1 MHSPRVAG
9 RSRRRLLLQ
18 AVVTLASLSA
28 PLCAARAQSVAWAG
42 PQNIAIER
50 LCNYC
55 RTSASDTA
63 GNVATLGTGY
73 NGSNGAQYILALYF
87 SANGTLAWQR
97 TVGFG
102 YAYGAAVDPSGNVL
116 ITGWSEADPV
126 PTGMSISKYTPAG
139 DLAWG
144 RNFLSPPFHES
155 SGIASDASGNVYVV
169 GRRASRMF
177 VIKHDP
183 AGAFQWATDI
193 EVDSSRGRAIV
204 VDPGGESIVV
214 GQAGPDAA
222 PATTIVAKLDAAG
235 TVLWQRTA
243 SIPQHVYDLA
253 VDSMGNPVVAGGNA
267 DAGLGSGTFRVLKY
281 SSAGDFLWTRDLPL
295 QGGRAYA
302 VAVDSADHVVA
313 AGTIDYPAFRSNLVV
328 TKYDPAGDLLWY
340 REQDTAGIVNGNGP
354 AQAVLIGGGDDV
366 TVAGYSSREP
376 GYVVT
381 RYNAAG
387 ELMWDT
393 RILSPSATSACAFD
407 LAPGLGDTVYVSGI
421 VNGCIIGGGLQLV
434 SVRNDTFLLN
444 GFEG

>member
-1 MHSPRVAG
+1 MHSQRVAG
-9 RSRRRLLLQ
+9 NSRRRLLLR
-18 AVVTLASLSA
+18 AVMTLAGLSA
-28 PLCAARAQSVAWAG
+28 PLCAVRAQSVAWAG
-42 PQNIAIER
+42 PTDIAVER
-50 LCNYC
+50 LCDYC
-55 RTSASDTA
+55 RTSASDAA

-73 NGSNGAQYILALYF
+73 NGTNGAQYILALYF

-97 TVGFG
+97 TVGYG
-102 YAYGAAVDPSGNVL
+102 YAYGAAMDPSGNVL

-144 RNFLSPPFHES
+144 RNFLSPFHES

-169 GRRASRMF
+169 GRRGSRMF
-177 VIKHDP
+177 VIKHDA
-183 AGAFQWATDI
+183 AGTFQWATDI
-193 EVDSSRGRAIV
+193 DVDDSRGRAIV
-204 VDPGGESIVV
+204 VDPGGESVVV

-222 PATTIVAKLDAAG
+222 PATTIVAKLDAGG
-235 TVLWQRTA
+235 TVVWQRTA
-243 SIPQHVYDLA
+243 SIAQHVYDLA
-253 VDSMGNPVVAGGNA
+253 VDSVGNPVVAGGNA
-267 DAGLGSGTFRVLKY
+267 DAGFGSGTFRVLKY

-295 QGGRAYA
+295 QAGRAYA

-328 TKYDPAGDLLWY
+328 TKYDPAGELLWY
-340 REQDTAGIVNGNGP
+340 REQDTAGVVNGNGP
-354 AQAVLIGGGDDV
+354 AQDVLIGGGDDV
-366 TVAGYSSREP
+366 TVAGYSSRDP

-393 RILSPSATSACAFD
+393 RIIPPSVPFACAFD
-407 LAPGLGDTVYVSGI
+407 LAPGLGESVYVSGI
-421 VNGCIIGGGLQLV
+421 VNGCTVGGGLQLV
-434 SVRNDTFLLN
+434 NVRNDTFLLN